1 MRNCIVQVQ
10 SGQEADMT
18 CDQRDNHRTRHQ
30 QGDWVVKKVADVVM
44 MRMMGVVVNLT
55 LRWATA
61 NASGSVDFRVDA
73 R

>member
-1 MRNCIVQVQ
+1 
-10 SGQEADMT
+10 
-18 CDQRDNHRTRHQ
+18 
-30 QGDWVVKKVADVVM
+30 VVKKVADVVM

-61 NASGSVDFRVDA
+61 NASGSVDLRVDA